1 MKFEEGGLGMAKGI
15 QTAAIPVELTIDQL
29 IEGFKRLPQAE
40 RATVL
45 EALEDYFFGQFIEVT
60 MKDRM
65 YSREEALYIVER
77 AEMVD
82 DVAG

>member
-1 MKFEEGGLGMAKGI
+1 MERGI
-15 QTAAIPVELTIDQL
+15 QPVAIPVELTIDQL

-45 EALEDYFFGQFIEVT
+45 EALEDYFFGQSIEVT
-60 MKDRM
+60 MKDKM

-77 AEMVD
+77 ADMGE
-82 DVAG
+82 

>member
-1 MKFEEGGLGMAKGI
+1 MEIGI

-40 RATVL
+40 RATVV
-45 EALEDYFFGQFIEVT
+45 EALEDYFFGQLIEAT

-65 YSREEALYIVER
+65 YSREEALYVIEQS
-77 AEMVD
+77 EM
-82 DVAG
+82 GE